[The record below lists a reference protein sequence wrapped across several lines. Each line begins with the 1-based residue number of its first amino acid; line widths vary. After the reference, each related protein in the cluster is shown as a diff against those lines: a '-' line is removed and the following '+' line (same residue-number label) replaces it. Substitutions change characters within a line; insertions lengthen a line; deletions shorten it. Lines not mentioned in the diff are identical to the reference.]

1 MSLRRSLLGAC
12 IAALTIAAPAQ
23 AEIINTTVRGPAI
36 IGKGSRIV
44 NSYVGPFTSIHHG
57 VEIRNSE
64 LEHSIVLENS
74 KILDVSVRI
83 EDSLIGKDV
92 VVRRTTKMPKAL
104 RFMLYQAGF
113 RRVETVT
120 PPPGAYEQHAR
131 GKRVVCAAWK

>member
-1 MSLRRSLLGAC
+1 MMVMLNRSATPGRKPRAFKVSAISASVWLSSKRSISATTDGLVLRNSGA
-12 IAALTIAAPAQ
+12 
-23 AEIINTTVRGPAI
+23 ES
-36 IGKGSRIV
+36 GKGSRIV

-104 RFMLYQAGF
+104 RFMLGDHAE
-113 RRVETVT
+113 VELAT
-120 PPPGAYEQHAR
+120 
-131 GKRVVCAAWK
+131 